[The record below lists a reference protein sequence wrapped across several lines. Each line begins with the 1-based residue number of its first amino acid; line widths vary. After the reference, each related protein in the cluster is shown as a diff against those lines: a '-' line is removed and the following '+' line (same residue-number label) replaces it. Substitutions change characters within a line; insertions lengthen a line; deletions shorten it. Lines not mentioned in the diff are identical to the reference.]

1 MDPKKLIARLLIILT
16 FITAFYSIVIDKDD
30 LSRKLFPDGKLLN
43 VYSVS
48 ALLTITNFLT
58 FYIVYVF
65 YFREKNKHNMTK
77 KELDRAEYIIAD
89 NKKREVIDVYTGIP
103 NERKFKLDIKNIE
116 NTLHQLILIDLDN
129 FRKINKKYGH
139 DIGDKIMKLI
149 AQSLYKSM
157 RRDEEIY
164 KKEQELQDSFVKR
177 IYRKY
182 NKGDEFIF
190 LIKGNQYEAV
200 GFINRVK
207 KDFIKFSIQ
216 AEKIVGEKIELN
228 FHAAIS
234 PIHPNEE
241 FDIYYRRLHECFVLA
256 AEEKN
261 NRRIYWYVDE
271 HQKYEN
277 NDFRQRIYKEA
288 EGLFKINNLD

>member
-1 MDPKKLIARLLIILT
+1 MDPKKLIERILIILSI
-16 FITAFYSIVIDKDD
+16 ITAFYSIVIDKDD
-30 LSRKLFPDGKLLN
+30 LSEKLFPNGQLLN
-43 VYSVS
+43 VHSVS
-48 ALLTITNFLT
+48 ALLIITNFIT
-58 FYIVYVF
+58 FYIVYVL

-89 NKKREVIDVYTGIP
+89 NRKREVIDVYTGIP

-207 KDFIKFSIQ
+207 KDFTKFSIQ
-216 AEKIVGEKIELN
+216 AEQIVGEKIELN

-261 NRRIYWYVDE
+261 NKRIYWYADE
-271 HQKYEN
+271 HQKYED

-288 EGLFKINNLD
+288 EDLFKIDNSD